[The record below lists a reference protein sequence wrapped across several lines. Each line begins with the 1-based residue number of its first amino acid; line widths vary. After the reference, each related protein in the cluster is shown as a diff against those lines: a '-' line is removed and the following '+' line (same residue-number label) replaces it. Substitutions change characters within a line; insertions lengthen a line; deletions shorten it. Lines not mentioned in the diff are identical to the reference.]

1 MGDMQSNKKKVAL
14 WEEQPEQNFL
24 TNNSIA
30 QNAHHLS
37 ESVDILDQKLKREA
51 QTFTLQKTISFPVSF
66 FPKPIEQ
73 FVTDTA
79 KSLSCPP
86 DFIAMGVLVCASVA
100 IGNGAIIQIKNSWV
114 EGASLY
120 CGIIAEPGSAKTP
133 AINKA
138 LKPLFELQE
147 RNFEEY
153 NSLQFQYELEK
164 DNYEIELERWKQD
177 VKGRKK
183 FKTEDK
189 PIPPKTPALQQ
200 IITMDSTME
209 ALQDTLLSNKRG
221 ILKLHD
227 ELLGFVKG
235 MNQYRAG
242 ADRQYFLSIWSNE
255 PIIINR
261 KGKDPVRIPK
271 PFVSILG
278 GIQPDMIEEIVKTGR
293 EGIANDG
300 FIDRFLFCYP
310 DPVPANWTDED
321 VNDDVVTR
329 YCEIINQ
336 IYYSLNEETPKVI
349 GFNDKAKVLYTM
361 WYDETER
368 ETTEAGFPSTLKN
381 VWKKIKGLHSRIL
394 VIMFILKWANNP
406 EGVKMDSIDEE
417 SVMYTNYI
425 MDYFKSQARKVF
437 QLTQSNE
444 DDKKAI
450 KLIEYVKSKGEKHE
464 KGLCM
469 RINSLNQGKVFGR
482 NTNIKMIKATI
493 SRIESQGLGETQYLT
508 YKNNLLKQ
516 FVLYKEAIKQ

>member
-1 MGDMQSNKKKVAL
+1 MVDMLGNKKKIAL
-14 WEEQPEQNFL
+14 WEEQPNSKVL
-24 TNNSIA
+24 TNNIVTQKSDYISEDVDVFA
-30 QNAHHLS
+30 Q
-37 ESVDILDQKLKREA
+37 ELKKEA
-51 QTFTLQKTISFPVSF
+51 QTLTLQGTVSFPVSL

-79 KSLSCPP
+79 KALSCPP
-86 DFIAMGVLVCASVA
+86 DFVAMGVLVCTSVA
-100 IGNGAIIQIKNSWV
+100 IGNGATIQIKNSWV

-177 VKGRKK
+177 VKGKKK
-183 FKTEDK
+183 FKVEEK
-189 PIPPKTPALQQ
+189 PILPKTPALQQ

-321 VNDDVVTR
+321 VSDDVVNR
-329 YCEIINQ
+329 YCEIINR
-336 IYYSLNEETPKVI
+336 IYYSLNEETPTVI
-349 GFNDKAKVLYTM
+349 HFNDKAKALYTM

-368 ETTEAGFPSTLKN
+368 ETTAAGFSSTLKN

-394 VIMFILKWANNP
+394 LIMFMLKWANNP
-406 EGVKMDSIDEE
+406 QRIKLNSVDEE

-437 QLTQSNE
+437 QFTQSNE
-444 DDKKAI
+444 EDKKAI
-450 KLIEYVKSKGEKHE
+450 KLIDYVKNKGDKHE
-464 KGLCM
+464 KGLCI

-482 NTNIKMIKATI
+482 NTNINMIRATI
-493 SRIESQGLGETQYLT
+493 SHIESQGLGETQYLT
-508 YKNNLLKQ
+508 YKNNSLKQ